1 VTSALESLHG
11 VAQPRVEHRPDTAV
25 DTLGPIAAELGEQAG
40 VVLEPWQR
48 SGLDMLLSTRA
59 DGKWTCYEYAEICS
73 RRNGKTAMLLVRALF
88 GFLLLG
94 ETPILWTA
102 QEVKTSMRAWRD
114 FRKMLWKMGTRVND
128 NLVDLGE
135 GVQVRINA
143 SNGKEG
149 FERVDTGQ
157 ELRMV
162 ARSKDS
168 GRGFDADFVVI
179 DEAYDFTADQ
189 QDALA
194 PTQIARP
201 NAQVAYASSP
211 PLSGIG
217 STSLYRLR
225 DRAEAGGAARL
236 GWRDWG
242 RPESLDDVLA
252 MSPRERR
259 LFLDDQDVWAS
270 ANPAL
275 GQGRV
280 TLETLQNMR
289 ESMTDP
295 GFAREVLGCWPK
307 QIIAR
312 GDVIDPDVW
321 RDRADPDSRPGDAL
335 VFALDASPGGR
346 SAAIASSGRRDD
358 ELLHV
363 KVVDYRPG
371 TGWVVERVVELRDR
385 WKPRKILLDPAG
397 PAGALVADLMT
408 AGVELEFVTG
418 RDMAQACGAL
428 VNDLKEDR
436 LRHCDQDALNDAVGQ
451 ATSRKAADAW
461 AWDRKDTTA
470 DICPLVAA
478 TVAAHGFRL
487 FGAQEEVVPWV
498 AWV

>member
-1 VTSALESLHG
+1 VTSALVSLLG
-11 VAQPRVEHRPDTAV
+11 AASPRVEHRPTTAV

-40 VVLEPWQR
+40 VILEPWQR
-48 SGLDMLLSTRA
+48 SGLDMLLSIRD
-59 DGKWTCYEYAEICS
+59 DGKWACYEYAELCS

-88 GFLLLG
+88 GFLLLE

-114 FRKMLWKMGTRVND
+114 FRKMLWKMGDRVND

-149 FERVDTGQ
+149 FERLDTGQ

-201 NAQVAYASSP
+201 NAQIAYASSP
-211 PLSGIG
+211 PLSGVG
-217 STSLYRLR
+217 SASLYRLR
-225 DRAEAGGAARL
+225 ERAETGEAPRL

-242 RPESLDDVLA
+242 RPESLDDILE
-252 MSPRERR
+252 MTPRERKK
-259 LFLDDQDVWAS
+259 FLDDPDVLAS

-280 TLETLQNMR
+280 TAETLQNMR
-289 ESMTDP
+289 ESMTDA

-307 QIIAR
+307 QVAAR
-312 GDVIDPDVW
+312 SDVIDPDVW
-321 RDRADPDSRPGDAL
+321 RDRADPASKPGDAL
-335 VFALDASPGGR
+335 VFALDVSPGGKT
-346 SAAIASSGRRDD
+346 AAIASAGRRDD
-358 ELLHV
+358 DLLHV

-371 TGWVVERVVELRDR
+371 SGWVVERVAELQER
-385 WKPRKILLDPAG
+385 WKPRRILLDPSG
-397 PAGALVADLMT
+397 PAGALLADLKT
-408 AGVELEFVTG
+408 AGIDIELVAG
-418 RDMAQACGAL
+418 REMAQACGAL
-428 VNDLKEDR
+428 VNDLTEDR
-436 LRHCDQDALNDAVGQ
+436 IRHCDQDALNDAVAQ
-451 ATSRKAADAW
+451 ATTRRSADAW

-470 DICPLVAA
+470 DISPLVAITA
-478 TVAAHGFRL
+478 AAHGFRL
-487 FGAQEEVVPWV
+487 YGAQEEVVPWV
-498 AWV
+498 AWG

>member
-1 VTSALESLHG
+1 VTSPPALLLGAAS
-11 VAQPRVEHRPDTAV
+11 PRVEHRPTTAV

-40 VVLEPWQR
+40 VILEPWQR
-48 SGLDMLLSTRA
+48 SGLDMLLATRE
-59 DGKWTCYEYAEICS
+59 DGKWCCYEYAELCS

-114 FRKMLWKMGTRVND
+114 FRKMLWTLGERVND

-201 NAQVAYASSP
+201 NAQIAYASSP
-211 PLSGIG
+211 PLSGVG
-217 STSLYRLR
+217 SESLYRLR
-225 DRAEAGGAARL
+225 ERAETGTAPRL

-242 RPESLDDVLA
+242 RPESLDDVLE
-252 MSPRERR
+252 MTPRARKA
-259 LFLDDQDVWAS
+259 FLDDPAVLAS

-280 TLETLQNMR
+280 TAETLQNMR
-289 ESMTDP
+289 ESMTDA

-307 QIIAR
+307 QVASR
-312 GDVIDPDVW
+312 SDVIDPDLW
-321 RDRADPDSRPGDAL
+321 NDSADPTSRPGEAL
-335 VFALDASPGGR
+335 VLAIDSTWGGK
-346 SAAIASSGRRDD
+346 SAAIASAGRREDGR
-358 ELLHV
+358 LHN
-363 KVVDYRPG
+363 KIVDYRPG
-371 TGWVVERVVELRDR
+371 TGWVIPRLVELVER
-385 WKPRKILLDPAG
+385 WQPRKVLLHKSG
-397 PAGALVADLMT
+397 PAGALIADLT
-408 AGVELEFVTG
+408 DAGIELELIG
-418 RDMAQACGAL
+418 EQEMAHACGAL
-428 VNDLKEDR
+428 INDLSEDR
-436 LRHCDQDALNDAVGQ
+436 FRHCDQAALNDAVAQ
-451 ATSRKAADAW
+451 AIPRTRGDAW
-461 AWDRKDTTA
+461 VWDRRDTSA
-470 DICPLVAA
+470 DICPLVAVTA
-478 TVAAHGFRL
+478 AAHGFRL
-487 FGAQEEVVPWV
+487 YGAQEEVIPWA